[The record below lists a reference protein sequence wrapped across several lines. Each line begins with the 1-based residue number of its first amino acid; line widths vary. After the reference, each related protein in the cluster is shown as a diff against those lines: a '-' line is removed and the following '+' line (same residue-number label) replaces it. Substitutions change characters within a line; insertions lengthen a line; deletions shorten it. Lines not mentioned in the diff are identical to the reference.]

1 MTEMFAALQ
10 AINAEGK
17 DANKNGDVVIPSHV
31 WDLVQQALQ
40 QPRERELLEA
50 CRFFLNMLP
59 NERHPN
65 NPHGFATSYDLAAAL
80 DRHFAKVAP

>member
-1 MTEMFAALQ
+1 MKPKEIRLEITK
-10 AINAEGK
+10 EG
-17 DANKNGDVVIPSHV
+17 DE
-31 WDLVQQALQ
+31 
-40 QPRERELLEA
+40 ERRLLEA

-80 DRHFAKVAP
+80 DRYFAKVAP